1 MSETTV
7 FRSEVECLRAEN
19 ERLTARVAE
28 LEAKPMVEKKRKPD
42 SVPMQWT
49 ILYLNDQESPS
60 GVCLLTGCAAVI
72 VYAAIAMV
80 SFVGWARIPMT
91 DGIEQRGVIVFSI
104 LALVWC
110 LAFVRR
116 VPR

>member
-1 MSETTV
+1 MSEMAV

-28 LEAKPMVEKKRKPD
+28 LEAKPVVEK
-42 SVPMQWT
+42 VPMRFVVEWSGRRG
-49 ILYLNDQESPS
+49 EWAAVS
-60 GVCLLTGCAAVI
+60 GVVVLICVGFYIAWAAPAFVATGHVPMTDPTEQRLAI
-72 VYAAIAMV
+72 VFAIAAIA
-80 SFVGWARIPMT
+80 
-91 DGIEQRGVIVFSI
+91 
-104 LALVWC
+104 WC